1 MRPTQESST
10 PSPSTRDPSSREAPC
25 SPKCRRPRNRAS
37 LTGHAVHKP
46 ARKVPPAFRQK
57 GASMP
62 GFAGT
67 IKAHG
72 VTDAEACDGYRE
84 EEVRGWLLTC
94 WSGELGSG
102 AGVGGT
108 SPVV

>member
-1 MRPTQESST
+1 
-10 PSPSTRDPSSREAPC
+10 
-25 SPKCRRPRNRAS
+25 
-37 LTGHAVHKP
+37 
-46 ARKVPPAFRQK
+46 
-57 GASMP
+57 MP

-102 AGVGGT
+102 AGPTEEFNAEDYRG
-108 SPVV
+108 PWIKEIPI